1 MPGLHLRSFGRLL
14 SLLLLGG
21 ACNAG
26 PEGSTPPGSGTAAD
40 SPTADSPTADSPT
53 ADGPTADSPGDPDSS
68 GPDTPPPPLPTPT
81 AECPEFVD
89 GMVTFTVDGVS
100 RQARVWID
108 PTASAAMDGPVV
120 LYWYGT
126 GGQPT
131 QAQNALG
138 DGLSTITA
146 RGGLVVAPVHT
157 GGGPFPWLE
166 DSEADHRLTD
176 EVVACADQ
184 ALGIDAHRIHSL
196 GFSAGGLFTTSLSFA
211 RSSYVAS
218 VATYSGGGTGTLQDP
233 SSAPAAMILHG
244 GPSDEVSG
252 FNFLD
257 ASVEYQQA
265 LSAAGGST
273 LLCDHGSGHTIPG
286 GVGPAVVQ
294 FWLDHPF
301 GQTTSPYTAGLPSVL
316 PAYCTIP

>member
-1 MPGLHLRSFGRLL
+1 MLGLLPRSSGCIL

-26 PEGSTPPGSGTAAD
+26 PEGSTPPGSGTAAE
-40 SPTADSPTADSPT
+40 
-53 ADGPTADSPGDPDSS
+53 GPTAEGPTAEGPGDPDSG
-68 GPDTPPPPLPTPT
+68 GPGTPPPPLPAPT
-81 AECPEFVD
+81 AECPAFVD
-89 GMVTFTVDGVS
+89 GMVTFTVDGIS

-108 PTASAAMDGPVV
+108 PTASAAMDGSVV

-126 GGQPT
+126 GGQPG
-131 QAQNALG
+131 QAENALG

-146 RGGLVVAPVHT
+146 RGGLVVAPIHVN
-157 GGGPFPWLE
+157 GGPFPWLE
-166 DSEADHRLTD
+166 DSEADHRLVD

-184 ALGIDAHRIHSL
+184 AIGIDARQIHSL
-196 GFSAGGLFTTSLSFA
+196 GFSAGGLFTTNLSFV
-211 RSSYVAS
+211 RSGYVAS

-233 SSAPAAMILHG
+233 SSAPAAMIFHG
-244 GPSDEVSG
+244 GPGDEVAG
-252 FNFLD
+252 FNFQD

-265 LSAAGGST
+265 LSAAGGPT
-273 LLCDHGSGHTIPG
+273 LLCDHGSGHTIPSG
-286 GVGPAVVQ
+286 AGPAVVQ

-301 GQTTSPYTAGLPSVL
+301 GQPTSPYTAGLPAVL